1 MRRERNVEL
10 GQKIRTLTDEN
21 LRRAEMLRRHEQRW
35 QRVKDEYAKKK
46 SQAGHTT
53 ADSGG
58 ASM

>member
-1 MRRERNVEL
+1 MEL